1 MKYTDWY
8 EFHSQTQD
16 IRFRLKLD
24 SRLRL
29 KLDIRIRLKQDTGF
43 RLKQHMTKL
52 KEGGGGTCKLRGLHT
67 CVGKFIVHVILVNV
81 HD

>member
-8 EFHSQTQD
+8 EFHKIQTQD

-29 KLDIRIRLKQDTGF
+29 KLDTRLRLKQDTGF

-52 KEGGGGTCKLRGLHT
+52 SRTPA
-67 CVGKFIVHVILVNV
+67 N
-81 HD
+81 